1 MSKIDFKRIKNCD
14 NFSLVPSTINGNVK
28 MPCSIKLNQKHFC
41 DKHSSLATEKVLLD
55 RPVDVPAWRHD
66 IQHNDTQHND
76 ISIRILSITTLG
88 IQSLFAT
95 LYRVNML
102 SVTFHLCLR

>member
-1 MSKIDFKRIKNCD
+1 MVLTFLQCWKIHFYSFNHNILFKIDISGAITCNT
-14 NFSLVPSTINGNVK
+14 FSVAPSTINDNVK
-28 MPCSIKLNQKHFC
+28 MPCSIELNQKHFC

-76 ISIRILSITTLG
+76 T
-88 IQSLFAT
+88 
-95 LYRVNML
+95 
-102 SVTFHLCLR
+102 